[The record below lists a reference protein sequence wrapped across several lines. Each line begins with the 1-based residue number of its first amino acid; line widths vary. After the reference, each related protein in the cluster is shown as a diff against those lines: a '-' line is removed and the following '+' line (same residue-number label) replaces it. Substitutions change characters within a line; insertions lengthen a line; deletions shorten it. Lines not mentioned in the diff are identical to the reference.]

1 MATSFHPPSCN
12 VLVCLCQSVRL
23 MHTHTETETEKSRI
37 HLHSCA
43 QRSPAVNHGSVR
55 GRKHTGYFVP
65 WHKSLRLWPG
75 CRRESTVCHT
85 LQIQN
90 TLCHTHINN
99 LSPATLCFF
108 QSQTTVFTSACTAH
122 MHDSHSYTL
131 SRIKQSGWSSL
142 QPDRWPVRRIT
153 FARPVYPHSVCL
165 CVHAW
170 LELLMQ

>member
-1 MATSFHPPSCN
+1 MQRVSVS
-12 VLVCLCQSVRL
+12 LSVCQIDA
-23 MHTHTETETEKSRI
+23 HTHTETETEKSRI
-37 HLHSCA
+37 HVHSCA

-122 MHDSHSYTL
+122 MHNSHSLHTE
-131 SRIKQSGWSSL
+131 
-142 QPDRWPVRRIT
+142 QPDRQPVRRIT
-153 FARPVYPHSVCL
+153 FTRPVYPDGVCV
-165 CVHAW
+165 CVCVCIIRNIIAIII
-170 LELLMQ
+170 LS